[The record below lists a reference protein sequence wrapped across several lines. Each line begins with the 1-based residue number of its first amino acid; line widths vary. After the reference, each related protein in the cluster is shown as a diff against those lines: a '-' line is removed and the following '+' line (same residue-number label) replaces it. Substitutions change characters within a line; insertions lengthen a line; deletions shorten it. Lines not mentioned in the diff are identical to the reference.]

1 MTKITKGVIKES
13 YNFCMDGEN
22 IRGSNTY
29 NCKVVKYW
37 GKTKNF
43 LPKEVVCEDNIH
55 YRETTKNGWRRY
67 NKDSKTKFR
76 SKCYKI
82 AAICTLTFLYLY
94 VLSIKIYLCLK
105 SG

>member
-1 MTKITKGVIKES
+1 MTKITNGVIKES
-13 YNFCMDGEN
+13 YNFCMDGEKF
-22 IRGSNTY
+22 RGSNTY

-67 NKDSKTKFR
+67 NKDRKTKFQ
-76 SKCYKI
+76 SKNYTGTI
-82 AAICTLTFLYLY
+82 ITFFPNINKEQLFTKQIT
-94 VLSIKIYLCLK
+94 V
-105 SG
+105 